1 MSWTPVPGGHGH
13 LFESPRWV
21 IEEEVFQWVD
31 ILGATISRWDPER
44 PTQIESRHLPL
55 DYVTAALP
63 LDGNRSIVTS
73 RNALFE
79 YAWDRDHLTALTSCA
94 FPPSIRFND
103 GSISPGGEI
112 FIGTMSMTGARDEA
126 TLYRYD
132 PAAQSLHT
140 VINGIGISNG
150 LAWID
155 NATALYVDSLSGS
168 IDTLSFDDVS
178 PRREAW
184 IDVAAGEEPD
194 GLAIDAEGRVHV
206 AFWGSGEV
214 RRFTSDGISLP
225 SWELPHRMVTS
236 LAFSTGRPPIVVVT
250 TAGSAVP
257 SLDENARGSVF
268 TKVL

>member
-1 MSWTPVPGGHGH
+1 MSWTAVPGGHGY

-21 IEEEVFQWVD
+21 TEEKLFQWVD
-31 ILGATISRWDPER
+31 ILGATISRWDPVR

-55 DYVTAALP
+55 DFVTAALP
-63 LDGNRSIVTS
+63 LDGHRSIVAS

-79 YAWDRDHLTALTSCA
+79 YAWNRDQLTPLTSCD

-126 TLYRYD
+126 SLYRYD
-132 PAAQSLHT
+132 PAARSLQP
-140 VINGIGISNG
+140 VISGIGISNG

-155 NATALYVDSLSGS
+155 DTTALYVDSLSGS
-168 IDTLSFDDVS
+168 IDTLSLDDDPV
-178 PRREAW
+178 RRTVW
-184 IDVAAGEEPD
+184 ISVATGEEPD

-214 RRFTSDGISLP
+214 RRFTSDGRPLP
-225 SWELPHRMVTS
+225 SWEVPHPMVTS
-236 LAFSTGRPPIVVVT
+236 LAFSTGCPSTVVVT

-257 SLDENARGSVF
+257 SLDEDARGSVF